1 MISLTLIRE
10 QLRWP
15 RVRLALDACVP
26 LARLVDIENGS
37 ATPTNDEALRIASVL
52 DYTGSPRQLFR
63 CVTSTGDGH
72 HGATST
78 TGKQSGPQ
86 RIPVGDAGLF
96 ALVDAADYGRV
107 SQYRWTPDVRERTTY
122 ATTHDPDRGGRPV
135 SMHVLLSAPPRGYV
149 CHHRDGNGLNNRAGN
164 RVLMTY
170 SQHSFTQGARGG
182 TSIYKGVYL
191 TGHSKSQ
198 PWEAGI
204 RLNRRRYW
212 LGSYGSETEA
222 ARAYNSAVRKV
233 AGDGHGVYFNSTP
246 GSRFAPIR
254 ASDST
259 LAFLNTYGRP

>member
-1 MISLTLIRE
+1 MIALTLIRE

-15 RVRLALDACVP
+15 RVRLALDACITS
-26 LARLVDIENGS
+26 ARLVDFEDGS

-52 DYTGSPRQLFR
+52 DYAGSPRQLFR

-72 HGATST
+72 RGATST
-78 TGKQSGPQ
+78 TGPQ
-86 RIPVGDAGLF
+86 RVPVGDAGLY

-122 ATTHDPDRGGRPV
+122 ATTHDPDKGGRAV
-135 SMHVLLSAPPRGYV
+135 SMHVMLSAPPRGYV
-149 CHHRDGNGLNNRAGN
+149 CHHRDGDGLNNRAGN
-164 RVLMTY
+164 RILLTY
-170 SQHSFTQGARGG
+170 SQHSFTQGSRGG
-182 TSIYKGVYL
+182 TSQYKGVYY
-191 TGHSKSQ
+191 TGHSKVR

-204 RLNRRRYW
+204 RLDRRRYW

-222 ARAYNSAVRKV
+222 ARVYNGAVRLV
-233 AGDGHGVYFNSTP
+233 AGDGPGVFFNNTP

-254 ASDST
+254 ACDST